1 MAHGATSEDSS
12 HGSEFVTDS
21 VTQSVTVSCDIVV
34 ILAVRCKI
42 ASPLQSAWAHSA
54 MAAGGLTYQE
64 ELEED
69 DDMELGE
76 KEESSETKSFK
87 SDTDQKRDTPRYPS
101 RHDAIAD
108 PSSRAPSP

>member
-1 MAHGATSEDSS
+1 
-12 HGSEFVTDS
+12 
-21 VTQSVTVSCDIVV
+21 
-34 ILAVRCKI
+34 
-42 ASPLQSAWAHSA
+42 

-87 SDTDQKRDTPRYPS
+87 SDTDQKRDTPRYAPPA
-101 RHDAIAD
+101 DARPHATAD
-108 PSSRAPSP
+108 PSSQAPQLLLLDCIS

>member
-1 MAHGATSEDSS
+1 
-12 HGSEFVTDS
+12 
-21 VTQSVTVSCDIVV
+21 
-34 ILAVRCKI
+34 
-42 ASPLQSAWAHSA
+42 

-87 SDTDQKRDTPRYPS
+87 SDTDQKRDTPRYPLAPADA
-101 RHDAIAD
+101 RHDATYD
-108 PSSRAPSP
+108 PSSQVPFL